1 MSHTCSEM
9 RKGVA
14 GRMFDSL
21 GDERKGD
28 AMFSNKTLNE
38 VRQGMKKWLEEVK
51 GFTSDFPGK
60 RRFSTISD
68 LDIDPIYTPENI
80 TGLDFATSI
89 GYPGL
94 YPFTRGCQATGYRG
108 KVWTFRMFS
117 GLGGAEDTNQRWHQL
132 LAEGETGLST
142 AFDFPTLM
150 GYDSDSPKATAEV
163 GKCGVAIDTLADLE
177 VLTKNIPLDKVTTSM
192 TINPPA
198 SVLWAMYLVAAERQ
212 GVSWDKIG
220 GTIQNDMLKEFIA
233 QKTFMCPPEPSI
245 RLISDT
251 IEFGTEYVPR
261 WNTISISGYH
271 IREAGATAVQELAF
285 TLADGIAYVQ
295 DVMERKKLDVDAFA
309 PRLSFFF
316 DSHMDFFEE
325 IAKFR
330 AARRMWAKIM
340 RHRFKAKNPRSW
352 WMRFHTQTA
361 GCSLTHQQP
370 YNNIVRT
377 TTEALSAVLGGT
389 QSLHT
394 NSFDEEFALP
404 TELAATIA
412 LRTQQILAEETG
424 GINTIDPL
432 AGSYFVEALTNQI
445 EDEAWEY
452 IKKID
457 AMGGMLA
464 AIARGFPQKEIAT
477 AAYKFKRQVD
487 NLERVVVGV
496 NKYVAKEEAPIEFLK
511 IDERVEAEQIK
522 RLQKVKRTRDNRR
535 VALTLNNLRVACQS
549 DKNVMPYVI
558 EAVKTYATE
567 QEICDVYREVFG
579 EYQDP
584 GFY

>member
-1 MSHTCSEM
+1 
-9 RKGVA
+9 
-14 GRMFDSL
+14 
-21 GDERKGD
+21 
-28 AMFSNKTLNE
+28 MFSDETLGEARRGMEEWQEDVKRSTNGAP
-38 VRQGMKKWLEEVK
+38 VRKQ
-51 GFTSDFPGK
+51 FA
-60 RRFSTISD
+60 TISD
-68 LDIDPIYTPENI
+68 LDIDPIYTPEHI
-80 TGLDFATSI
+80 KDSDFNTSI
-89 GYPGL
+89 GYPGH

-108 KVWTFRMFS
+108 KLWTFRMFS
-117 GLGGAEDTNQRWHQL
+117 GLGTAEDTNQRWHQL
-132 LAEGETGLST
+132 LKEGETGLST

-150 GYDSDSPKATAEV
+150 GYDSDSPRAVAEV
-163 GKCGVAIDTLADLE
+163 GKCGVAIDTLADME
-177 VLTKNIPLDKVTTSM
+177 TLTGKIPLGKVTTSM

-198 SVLWAMYLVAAERQ
+198 SVLWAMYLVAAEKQ
-212 GVSWDKIG
+212 GVRWDEVG

-251 IEFGTEYVPR
+251 IEFGTMHVPR

-285 TLADGIAYVQ
+285 TLANGIAYVQ
-295 DVMERKKLDVDAFA
+295 DVIGMKKLDVDAFA

-340 RHRFKAKNPRSW
+340 RERFKAKNPRSW
-352 WMRFHTQTA
+352 WLRFHTQTA

-377 TTEALSAVLGGT
+377 TTEALAAALGGT

-404 TELAATIA
+404 TEFAATIA

-424 GINTIDPL
+424 VINTIDPL
-432 AGSYFVEALTNQI
+432 AGSYFVEALTNRI
-445 EDEAWEY
+445 EAEAWEY
-452 IKKID
+452 INKID
-457 AMGGMLA
+457 EMGGMLA
-464 AIARGFPQKEIAT
+464 AIDQGFPQKEIAN
-477 AAYKFKRQVD
+477 AAYSFKRQVD
-487 NLERVVVGV
+487 SLDKTVVGV
-496 NKYVAKEEAPIEFLK
+496 NKYVSEEESPIEILK
-511 IDERVEAEQIK
+511 IDERAEAEQVK
-522 RLQKVKRTRDNRR
+522 RLKEVKRARGNRK
-535 VALTLNNLRVACQS
+535 VAQTLRELLSACQS
-549 DKNVMPYVI
+549 EQNVMPFVI
-558 EAVKTYATE
+558 EAVRAYATE
-567 QEICDVYREVFG
+567 QEICDIYREVFG
-579 EYQDP
+579 EYRDP